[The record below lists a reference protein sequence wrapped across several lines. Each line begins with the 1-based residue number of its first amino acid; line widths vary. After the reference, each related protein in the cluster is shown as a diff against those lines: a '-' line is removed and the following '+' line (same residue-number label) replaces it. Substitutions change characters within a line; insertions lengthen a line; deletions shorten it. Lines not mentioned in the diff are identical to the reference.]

1 MDNAIKDMKTW
12 AEANTWLERHGYGI
26 EQIRQQKELWDA
38 VAVPAAPVAKVATA
52 PVAKVATAPVAK
64 VMPTSKPKS

>member
-1 MDNAIKDMKTW
+1 MDNAIKNMTTW
-12 AEANTWLERHGYGI
+12 TEADTWLNRHGYGS

-38 VAVPAAPVAKVATA
+38 AKAVAPT
-52 PVAKVATAPVAK
+52 AKVATAPVAK

>member
-26 EQIRQQKELWDA
+26 EQIRLQKELWDA
-38 VAVPAAPVAKVATA
+38 PKAPT
-52 PVAKVATAPVAK
+52 AKVATAPVAK